1 MIFEIFVFLGP
12 LYGWASMFFIFHRE
26 GYYQYLCSEGK
37 YVGPSMEPSHN
48 FTLAKSKPM
57 LNYQSRDGVISTCA
71 DQDQA
76 LNLVFILVVLLTR
89 TAAFFAG
96 LMTDAFGPR
105 ASRMTGVFLFVLSG
119 ISWLFLSHERPWII
133 YVGCLSMAIAGYF
146 CLIALIQIGAYF
158 FHEKQASVV
167 SLQSGAYDGSA
178 VVALFFK
185 LIYDAEISLNIQSCF
200 TIFCA
205 IATFFVVL
213 TTYTIVPPRQEY
225 KRVSEKY
232 SSKLMDDDKESTALV
247 SMKKDK
253 KDLPCKQDNRQY
265 KNTNENEK
273 TPGAIPSSD
282 AAYLNSNFAESD
294 EKLPLVSVKT
304 FESNSFKADKN
315 KVSSRS
321 NNETTLDKKGIK
333 EIAKLMSSGFYL
345 WQLWFVC
352 LTMLKTLFYITS
364 FHNLICQLTT
374 DKKVLG
380 KYVNGFGIAQ
390 FFGIVFAPLVG
401 PYVDGISLKFSN
413 LCPTTNPPS
422 NPQESTQ
429 IDDTDPGPGSK
440 VRKTMERLK
449 RCTIAIFTAN
459 TIGIL
464 LEVTS
469 LLPYLEVQYISM
481 LCQVILRGLLFALD
495 FVYFAIVM
503 PARHYGKLLSSTLM
517 TAGAFT
523 CIQYPLLEVVENK
536 VNGDPFWIHVG
547 LLVISL
553 LTYGQPIYIWWK
565 CFRNEKE

>member
-1 MIFEIFVFLGP
+1 MIFEIFIFLGP
-12 LYGWASMFFIFHRE
+12 LYGWASMFYIFHRE
-26 GYYQYLCSEGK
+26 GYYQYLCLERK
-37 YVGPSMEPSHN
+37 NDVQRMEPAPN
-48 FTLAKSKPM
+48 ITLSKSRPVPDH
-57 LNYQSRDGVISTCA
+57 YQSRDGVISTCA
-71 DQDQA
+71 GQDQA
-76 LNLVFILVVLLTR
+76 LNLIFILVVFLTR

-96 LMTDAFGPR
+96 LLTDAYGPR
-105 ASRMTGVFLFVLSG
+105 SSRMTGVFLFVLSG
-119 ISWLFLSHERPWII
+119 VCWLFLSHERPWII

-146 CLIALIQIGAYF
+146 CLIALVQIGAYF
-158 FHEKQASVV
+158 FHDQQASVV
-167 SLQSGAYDGSA
+167 SVQSGAYDGSA

-232 SSKLMDDDKESTALV
+232 SSKLMDDDTESTALV
-247 SMKKDK
+247 SIKQDK
-253 KDLPCKQDNRQY
+253 NDLSCKQGNKQC
-265 KNTNENEK
+265 KNAAENEK
-273 TPGAIPSSD
+273 TPNGDVTPSSD
-282 AAYLNSNFAESD
+282 AVYLNSSFILAESN

-304 FESNSFKADKN
+304 FKSNSLKADKN
-315 KVSSRS
+315 GKVSARS
-321 NNETTLDKKGIK
+321 NSETTLNKKGIK
-333 EIAKLMSSGFYL
+333 EICKLMSSGFYL

-352 LTMLKTLFYITS
+352 LTMLKTMCYITS
-364 FHNLICQLTT
+364 FHNLIRQLTT

-401 PYVDGISLKFSN
+401 PYVDGMSLKS
-413 LCPTTNPPS
+413 LCPTTNPEA
-422 NPQESTQ
+422 NTR
-429 IDDTDPGPGSK
+429 IDNTDPGSK
-440 VRKTMERLK
+440 AKKTMERLK
-449 RCTIAIFTAN
+449 RCTIAILTAN

-517 TAGAFT
+517 IAGAFS
-523 CIQYPLLEVVENK
+523 CIQYPLLEVVENH

-565 CFRNEKE
+565 CFRNKKEYE